1 MKYIYLDDI
10 AFLERNLSKIRGK
23 IILLTSSIGVY
34 EVVKKKLNTQ
44 VILLQSKNYH
54 KHYQEL
60 KKYFFEFQKL
70 LKLLDRDKTIK
81 THIENKDLNL
91 FFNSHRYTTAMD
103 CAAFKFIT
111 KNIFSILKKRKVK
124 KLYLY
129 GNLRFN
135 FFSNEVFHKELKSK
149 GVDLIF
155 LKKNYFVKK
164 NNFDLLKTFT
174 LDQFFLYIKKILSNL
189 YSFSK
194 KNLVLEPPWD
204 FFYSNY
210 KITNTFF

>member
-23 IILLTSSIGVY
+23 IILLTSSIGVH
-34 EVVKKKLNTQ
+34 EVVKKKLNTK

-91 FFNSHRYTTAMD
+91 FLIVIDTQLQW
-103 CAAFKFIT
+103 IV
-111 KNIFSILKKRKVK
+111 L
-124 KLYLY
+124 LL
-129 GNLRFN
+129 NL
-135 FFSNEVFHKELKSK
+135 
-149 GVDLIF
+149 
-155 LKKNYFVKK
+155 
-164 NNFDLLKTFT
+164 
-174 LDQFFLYIKKILSNL
+174 
-189 YSFSK
+189 
-194 KNLVLEPPWD
+194 
-204 FFYSNY
+204 
-210 KITNTFF
+210 